1 MTPAT
6 KVGSVQG
13 SDVSADEAEDSD
25 FKPLTAAEAKAWRAR
40 QPVLSLWRVVRWQCG
55 VGVAAVLLAAL
66 VWGGSV
72 AQSVGYGALAVV
84 IPSAI
89 FARGLSRQQR
99 APSAGAAMAGFVI
112 WEAVKVG
119 LTVVMLALAPKLVPD
134 LSWVGLVAGLVL
146 TLKVYGLALL
156 WRPGA

>member
-99 APSAGAAMAGFVI
+99 APSTGAAMAGFVI